1 MPHKSDARHHLYYEA
16 VLQLREVS
24 SAVLDAV
31 KKELHQR
38 GIGIAYFKEVK
49 NGYDYY
55 LADSKATTA
64 LGKNLQQRFGGDL
77 VVTAT
82 LFSRK
87 DGKNIYRMTI
97 LFRQAG
103 FKKGDA
109 VRYRGEH
116 YQVQAVGKH
125 IILRQEGKKNI
136 MLRSREIKA
145 VRKS

>member
-1 MPHKSDARHHLYYEA
+1 MPHKSDAKHHLYYEA
-16 VLQLREVS
+16 ILQLREVS
-24 SAVLDAV
+24 SAALDAV

-55 LADSKATTA
+55 LADSKATIT
-64 LGKNLQQRFGGDL
+64 LGKNLQQRFGGEL
-77 VVTAT
+77 AITAT

-103 FKKGDA
+103 FKKGEA

-125 IILRQEGKKNI
+125 IILQQEGKKNI
-136 MLRSREIKA
+136 KLRYGEMKA
-145 VRKS
+145 IRKV